1 MQSVVFS
8 ASLPAGNNMADHIL
22 QVQHLCKSFGAVKAS
37 RDLSFEVERGHI
49 HALIGPNGAG
59 KTTVVNLL
67 CGELQADSGTIL
79 FNRAEISGLPVY
91 KRIRAGIGRSFQ
103 ITSIFEQLTV
113 AENMSLALLA
123 DDGHNF
129 RFIRNAAAAIT
140 VRNNLDDALAR
151 VDLLD
156 KAERPAAHLS
166 HGEKRQLEV
175 GMALVGNPQLLMLDE
190 PMAGQGAGGTV
201 ELKKLI
207 SGLRGQTTILLV
219 DHDMD
224 VVFSLADKISVIV
237 YGHCIASGSP
247 DEIRS
252 NSDVQQ
258 AYLGDRKC

>member
-1 MQSVVFS
+1 
-8 ASLPAGNNMADHIL
+8 MADTIL
-22 QVQHLCKSFGAVKAS
+22 QVEKLCKSFGAVEAS
-37 RDLSFEVERGHI
+37 RDLSFAIERGHI

-67 CGELQADSGTIL
+67 CGELQADSGTIF
-79 FNRAEISGLPVY
+79 FNGTNITRLPVY
-91 KRIRAGIGRSFQ
+91 KRIRAGLGRSFQ
-103 ITSIFEQLTV
+103 ITSIFEHLSV
-113 AENMSLALLA
+113 AENMGLALLA
-123 DDGHNF
+123 GDGHNF
-129 RFIRNAAAAIT
+129 KFIKNAFSTAT
-140 VRNNLDDALAR
+140 VRTNLDNSLAR

-207 SGLRGQTTILLV
+207 SGLRGATTILLV
-219 DHDMD
+219 EHDMD
-224 VVFSLADKISVIV
+224 VVFSLADRISVIV

-247 DEIRS
+247 DEIR
-252 NSDVQQ
+252 NNRDVQQ
-258 AYLGDRKC
+258 AYLGES